1 MPESDHDVV
10 AGVDVNEYTTITTY
24 GLFND
29 PKLWEPRFASAGG
42 TIPDAMREIILDTPI
57 YTDEDGER
65 ILNHARLTNA
75 HRRDT
80 GTLDRDGM
88 VVIKR
93 QVRIESPWVLDVDS
107 EETLRPVQGVQVDLN
122 SVRPV

>member
-1 MPESDHDVV
+1 MTESDHDVV
-10 AGVDVNEYTTITTY
+10 AGVDVNEYTTTTTY

-29 PKLWEPRFASAGG
+29 PKLWEPRFSSAGG